1 MSINKSVCFLS
12 RTKTT
17 STADEPEMERQRS
30 ACLQFAERQGW
41 IPVREFWGKE
51 DCASAVEN
59 SADSLMELRTGAE
72 KKAFDIILV
81 SEFSR
86 LGRLPAEGSFA
97 ASFFEHCGVKVWSAD
112 HGHIGALVL
121 K

>member
-1 MSINKSVCFLS
+1 MSINKSVCFLY

-41 IPVREFWGKE
+41 IPVREFWEKE
-51 DCASAVEN
+51 DCASEVEN
-59 SADSLMELRTGAE
+59 SADSLMELRAGAE

-81 SEFSR
+81 SEFDR
-86 LGRLPAEGSFA
+86 LGRIPIECSFA
-97 ASFFEHCGVKVWSAD
+97 ASFFEHHGVEVWSVD
-112 HGHIGALVL
+112 QGHIGALTIR
-121 K
+121 